1 VKATPGHLNHLNINE
16 FCPPDYLGVCDG
28 RSASW
33 TPDMC
38 PQ

>member
-1 VKATPGHLNHLNINE
+1 VKATPGHLGHLDN
-16 FCPPDYLGVCDG
+16 CPPDYLGVCDG